1 MVCIFQGKKFLTMFT
16 VLFLLSLVLTSR
28 ALLVISFVPLFIY
41 FLGASLSLP
50 RIEIKKVSLKNS
62 ALIGEDIYVEITGK
76 ISGGVGTL
84 ILYEELPK
92 HFELVDG
99 TNYKVLWKGFGT
111 RNFSFFYKVRC
122 TKRGNYYFKGIEW
135 EFIPFLGLKQPIK
148 GIITESHE
156 LTVRPRILN
165 VHKIRIPHK
174 ISFVSTPLQ
183 GIARL
188 GSLSTNFREIR
199 QYAPGD
205 PFKLINWK
213 ATARMSTRIVDFP
226 LMNEYEREGKLSA
239 WIFLDAHYDMRLGT
253 SIENALEFGIEA
265 AINLAH
271 FFLSKGFLLGMYIY
285 NNMEEKFYPD
295 IGKQHFIKIAN
306 RLLKL
311 YSVENKLQIH
321 RVEGLSAA
329 IEKNRM
335 LITNFSPL
343 IVIITHITQNNVKE
357 IIYALKK
364 VSLYIKRKC
373 GAKLVVINILPY
385 DIIPKKNCL
394 EEFSGL
400 ILEAESKRLSKQ
412 LCGLNIA
419 VLNWN
424 PNKENFGS
432 LLIKHLRPLVPQ

>member
-1 MVCIFQGKKFLTMFT
+1 VK
-16 VLFLLSLVLTSR
+16 
-28 ALLVISFVPLFIY
+28 IY
-41 FLGASLSLP
+41 
-50 RIEIKKVSLKNS
+50 
-62 ALIGEDIYVEITGK
+62 YVEITGK

-135 EFIPFLGLKQPIK
+135 EF
-148 GIITESHE
+148 
-156 LTVRPRILN
+156 
-165 VHKIRIPHK
+165 
-174 ISFVSTPLQ
+174 
-183 GIARL
+183 
-188 GSLSTNFREIR
+188 
-199 QYAPGD
+199 
-205 PFKLINWK
+205 KLINWK
-213 ATARMSTRIVDFP
+213 ATARMSTRTVDFP

-321 RVEGLSAA
+321 TVEGLSAA

-335 LITNFSPL
+335 LITNFLPL

-364 VSLYIKRKC
+364 VSLYIKRKY

-385 DIIPKKNCL
+385 DISLKNCL

-412 LCGLNIA
+412 LCGLNIT

-432 LLIKHLRPLVPQ
+432 LLIKHLRSLVPQ